1 MTTTNQQVTANFD
14 ALLMELEQLVEKMER
29 TDLAL
34 EESLKAYQRGV
45 ELVKLCQDKLIAAE
59 QQLKIFD
66 EGVLKPFKLSDD

>member
-1 MTTTNQQVTANFD
+1 MTTNNQQVVANFD